1 MPQVISHLVWV
12 TGHRSLPAFW
22 SWRHFL
28 EIGDLQLFRI
38 SYTYLL
44 LTHNLGLRGR
54 NREIERERSPTTVT
68 LHSRDTPEL
77 ELVIMGA
84 DDNHH
89 SPPAGI
95 NNTNYVETYLPPSIV
110 QQLEAGSFQSL
121 CNHLKERS
129 DQVQNIDLMT
139 VSGFCRNCLAKVRR
153 EYRTK
158 IIFILFIPFLDVFE
172 PTEQI
177 SNNVVTIYLYI
188 NFLVDGG
195 RSPKIE

>member
-1 MPQVISHLVWV
+1 
-12 TGHRSLPAFW
+12 
-22 SWRHFL
+22 
-28 EIGDLQLFRI
+28 
-38 SYTYLL
+38 
-44 LTHNLGLRGR
+44 
-54 NREIERERSPTTVT
+54 
-68 LHSRDTPEL
+68 
-77 ELVIMGA
+77 MGA
-84 DDNHH
+84 TDNH

-158 IIFILFIPFLDVFE
+158 IIFILCTYPFLGC
-172 PTEQI
+172 
-177 SNNVVTIYLYI
+177 L
-188 NFLVDGG
+188 
-195 RSPKIE
+195 